1 MMSLSRNNPTPTG
14 PEGGIARP
22 QMHKGKYDPTLC
34 LSTSLLTITQKD
46 YNEPQVRYL
55 KSKQASEKTKADEW
69 TASAAVLY
77 CNIYSSNLILSY
89 IHLPVTIIS
98 HKLTNPRYLRTVVQ
112 LSRGRVWVRPWKANF
127 ALSSSPNRSL

>member
-1 MMSLSRNNPTPTG
+1 MLAIFLDSGRGFRACVLALRCTKVSSILLCGR
-14 PEGGIARP
+14 
-22 QMHKGKYDPTLC
+22 C